1 MYYKRNFAQ
10 LKCVPKFTEDH
21 ISFMKSI
28 GFTPFRERDRTVFA
42 FTKNLSQATAIIIRN
57 DVPLNVF
64 LSVEVYDGVEEV
76 IGLSESFGIIQ
87 LLLENGI
94 VSCTD

>member
-1 MYYKRNFAQ
+1 MNYKQ

-21 ISFMKSI
+21 IVFMKSI

-57 DVPLNVF
+57 DELLNVF
-64 LSVEVYDGVEEV
+64 LSVEIYDGVEEV
-76 IGLSESFGIIQ
+76 VDVSEVFGIIQ

-94 VSCTD
+94 VSRTVSCIY